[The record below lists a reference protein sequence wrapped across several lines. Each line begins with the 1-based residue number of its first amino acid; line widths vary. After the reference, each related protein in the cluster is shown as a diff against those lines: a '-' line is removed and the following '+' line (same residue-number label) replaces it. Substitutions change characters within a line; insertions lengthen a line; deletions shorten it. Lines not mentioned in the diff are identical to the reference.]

1 MISNIVKSHIHQ
13 IDKGFFI
20 FLFFLLLINTA
31 SVIAADQAGH
41 VETIKGTAWAQI
53 ATEEARKLKKNS
65 PIYANDKITTDAD
78 STVQLRF
85 EDNSKFFIGA
95 NSKMLIEK
103 FLYKQSD
110 QENSFSTRILKG
122 SFRFITGLIARKKP
136 ESMLVNT
143 TVATIGIRGTHVVG
157 EADSTSATIIL
168 IEPEDTSRKTI
179 IEVYNQYGSVTIDE
193 PGYGTEIPDEFS
205 PPSPP
210 RRMRLQTINNLMRS
224 MQSIQRMNIP
234 RPRF

>member
-1 MISNIVKSHIHQ
+1 MINNIIKISLHQ
-13 IDKGFFI
+13 IDKGFFT
-20 FLFFLLLINTA
+20 FLFFTLFMNSA
-31 SVIAADQAGH
+31 PVIAANQAGH
-41 VETIKGTAWAQI
+41 VEQIKGTAWAQI
-53 ATEEARKLKKNS
+53 AAEEARKLEKKS
-65 PIYANDKITTDAD
+65 PIYVNDKITTEAD

-85 EDNSKFFIGA
+85 EDNTKFFIGTD
-95 NSKMLIEK
+95 SEMSIEK

-122 SFRFITGLIARKKP
+122 TFRFVTGLIAREKP
-136 ESMLVNT
+136 ESMEVNT

-168 IEPEDTSRKTI
+168 MEPEDTARKTI
-179 IEVYNQYGSVTIDE
+179 IEVYNKYGSVTIDE
-193 PGYGTEIPDEFS
+193 PGYGTDIPDEFS

-224 MQSIQRMNIP
+224 IQSIQRMNIP